1 MKSKKLKRE
10 EAEERMIHSVYEN
23 SKGFRTGSKTR
34 EQWEATKAKGFKTA
48 RSVATPQ
55 SMTEPY
61 GDGEYE
67 LRIVD

>member
-10 EAEERMIHSVYEN
+10 EAEERAIHSVFEN

-34 EQWEATKAKGFKTA
+34 EQWDATKAKGFLTA
-48 RSVATPQ
+48 RSVTTPET
-55 SMTEPY
+55 MTEPY

-67 LRIVD
+67 LHIVD